1 MSMWRCLEFLINV
14 FYSLSDIANDIVV
27 WLDTTTISGD
37 TYGELLF
44 GSGLTLILGWLAV
57 SKLLDIWPG

>member
-27 WLDTTTISGD
+27 WLATTTITGD

>member
-27 WLDTTTISGD
+27 WLDTTTIAGD